1 MNSQSNAMPGSP
13 RESQISGSQVISPA
27 VTSATLPVFWS
38 VRRELWENR
47 YVYLAPLGVA
57 AIFFIGHLV
66 GIIRLPAQMRLLSGA
81 DPKHYREA
89 ILGPYNIAAAFLM
102 GTYILVTL
110 FYCADALHS
119 ERRDRS
125 ILFWKSL
132 PVSDFTTVLA
142 KASIPFLILP
152 LLTFAITLGLQFL
165 ILMLSS
171 AVLMASG
178 LSVASLWT
186 QLPVL
191 QMSLL
196 LLYHIMTAH
205 ALWPAPVYC
214 WLLLVSGWAR
224 RAVLLW
230 AALPVLAIAGVEK
243 IAFHTDHFA
252 ALVGHRLIGITE
264 PMSFTPPG
272 MFPTDPMT
280 HITPAQF
287 LLSPALWIGLA
298 LAVAFLGAAVRLR
311 RYQGPI

>member
-1 MNSQSNAMPGSP
+1 
-13 RESQISGSQVISPA
+13 
-27 VTSATLPVFWS
+27 

-57 AIFFIGHLV
+57 AVFLFGHLI
-66 GIIRLPAQMRLLSGA
+66 GMIHLPAEIRQLSSI
-81 DPKHYREA
+81 DPEQYREA
-89 ILGPYNIAAAFLM
+89 ILRPYNIAAAFMM

-110 FYCADALHS
+110 FYCADALHG

-142 KASIPFLILP
+142 KGSIPFVLLP
-152 LLTFAITLGLQFL
+152 LLTFAITLVLQFT
-165 ILMLSS
+165 ILLLSS
-171 AVLMASG
+171 AVLLASG

-186 QLPVL
+186 HLPVV

-224 RAVLLW
+224 RAAFLW

-252 ALVGHRLIGITE
+252 TLVGYRLIGNTTAVG
-264 PMSFTPPG
+264 FTPPES
-272 MFPTDPMT
+272 FPTDPMT
-280 HITPAQF
+280 HITPGQF
-287 LLSPALWIGLA
+287 LISPSLWIGLA
-298 LAVAFLGAAVRLR
+298 VAATFLAAAVRLR
-311 RYQGPI
+311 RHRGPI